1 MGKENSSEEVE
12 SASEEIETNAP
23 STVSEAEKIIDEL
36 KAEIA
41 EIRRSHS
48 SDRSKSDATIGEL
61 RAKIEEMEGYIDGV
75 KKQFEKLR
83 SRPKQS
89 LVPPPPQL
97 QTESN
102 SGGTNA
108 GSTQEFDES
117 DIPPRKA
124 SAFRRFW

>member
-1 MGKENSSEEVE
+1 MGKDNTSEEVE
-12 SASEEIETNAP
+12 TASEEIETKVP
-23 STVSEAEKIIDEL
+23 STVNEAEKIIDDL

-89 LVPPPPQL
+89 LVPPPPQA
-97 QTESN
+97 QTDGDNRDSV
-102 SGGTNA
+102 
-108 GSTQEFDES
+108 QEFDES
-117 DIPPRKA
+117 DIPTRKA